1 MSTAAEASKPSL
13 KRLAGASAI
22 GNVLEWY
29 DFAVYGFFA
38 PIIAAQFFPSDDP
51 VFSLIASF
59 GAFAAGFFM
68 RPVGAA
74 LFGYVGDRFGRSKAL
89 FYSVMMMAVPTGLIA
104 ILPTAESWGVA
115 AAVLM
120 VMLRMAQ
127 GLAVGGEYTSSVV
140 YLAEHSPAKR
150 RALFSAF
157 PLNGANVGILLASA
171 IGAALSS
178 MLSTEA
184 LHEWGWRAAF
194 GFGILVAIVGL
205 FLRRGLHDTP
215 ADLPEKSPVIVAFR
229 DHWRGILRGFGLI
242 VGYAAGYY
250 MIFVYLVTWLVGT
263 VKEPESTALDI
274 NTIAIASMLVLIPIS
289 AWLSDRFGRRLM
301 LVIGYG
307 GMVLFAYPLIW
318 LMHHPDATLILLGQL
333 GFAALIS
340 TFAASIPSTLVEMFP
355 REIRVTAVGLSYNL
369 TFALF
374 GGTAPMVAVWLISRT
389 HNDHAFV
396 WYIIGLAAISFLVA
410 LTVKDR
416 HGEEL
421 EG

>member
-1 MSTAAEASKPSL
+1 MSTAAESSKPSL

-38 PIIAAQFFPSDDP
+38 PIIAKQFFPSDDP

-140 YLAEHSPAKR
+140 YLAEHSPANR

-157 PLNGANVGILLASA
+157 PLNGANIGILMASGVGALLSGLLDADQLAD
-171 IGAALSS
+171 
-178 MLSTEA
+178 
-184 LHEWGWRAAF
+184 WGWRVAF
-194 GFGILVAIVGL
+194 GLGILVAVIGV

-215 ADLPEKSPVIVAFR
+215 SDLPEKSPVVLAFR
-229 DHWRGILRGFGLI
+229 DHWKNIARGFGLI
-242 VGYAAGYY
+242 LGYAAGYY
-250 MIFVYLVTWLVGT
+250 MIFVYLVTWLVST

-274 NTIAIASMLVLIPIS
+274 NTMAVASMLVFIPLC
-289 AWLSDRFGRRLM
+289 AWLSDKLGRRLM
-301 LVIGYG
+301 LTTGYA
-307 GMVLFAYPLIW
+307 GMVLFTYPLIW
-318 LMHHPDATLILLGQL
+318 LMHHPDPVLILSGQI
-333 GFAALIS
+333 GFALLIAM
-340 TFAASIPSTLVEMFP
+340 FAASIPSTLVEMFP
-355 REIRVTAVGLSYNL
+355 HKVRVTAVGFSYNI

-374 GGTAPMVAVWLISRT
+374 GGTAPMVAVWLIGRT
-389 HNDHAFV
+389 HSDIAFV
-396 WYIIGLAAISFLVA
+396 WYIMALSAISFLVA
-410 LTVKDR
+410 LTIKDKR
-416 HGEEL
+416 GEVL
-421 EG
+421 DR